1 MEDQDKERTIV
12 RFDLLGSKKITDD
25 LYRLS
30 GSKGLKGFLEKITSL
45 REESLKQ
52 VIPEQNHRNNIVLRT
67 EGDANYLI
75 FENAD
80 HAYLFVEEFLK
91 NSNKEKFQFRIGAA
105 TGDIGTIK
113 VRNLEDSEPFKLE
126 EHILLMKSFFESISE
141 ELKEKFS
148 PICEEYN
155 KLLEN
160 YNSLQQKFESETIGK
175 ALSDAV
181 RLEVDGSKPG
191 RFCIDYKT
199 YQKFSQ
205 GIKNRNKFNEITVK
219 GKEGEKAITAWY
231 CQIITEETQPNI
243 NLPKPDDVVKTLQL
257 LNYTKP
263 QEQFQELM
271 NRKTVA
277 VIIQGRNQQIQNWL
291 IHRLL
296 HKVPSY
302 STKNKSGKIYVIH
315 FTVQLIFSESTSID
329 TIKEYIFNQLKPD
342 ILPDY
347 NFNSFD
353 QKRDFDA
360 LCKALFDKCKHE
372 PVIII
377 MRKLSSLTCYN
388 NELVK
393 AIYDFWNCLFQKM
406 DTNSKEL
413 KSQSRLVL
421 LLVVESEKQKEIFTK
436 ENSNV
441 IPITKRNDKN
451 IKLNENL
458 FLMPLLDKIKTKD
471 LISWLEISSVI
482 EYIPLTN
489 DERNTML
496 NKVIN
501 SWKGATENV
510 LDSICKDIFRLGGIA
525 DIEESLK
532 IETIQAKND

>member
-1 MEDQDKERTIV
+1 
-12 RFDLLGSKKITDD
+12 
-25 LYRLS
+25 
-30 GSKGLKGFLEKITSL
+30 
-45 REESLKQ
+45 
-52 VIPEQNHRNNIVLRT
+52 
-67 EGDANYLI
+67 
-75 FENAD
+75 
-80 HAYLFVEEFLK
+80 
-91 NSNKEKFQFRIGAA
+91 
-105 TGDIGTIK
+105 
-113 VRNLEDSEPFKLE
+113 
-126 EHILLMKSFFESISE
+126 MKSFFKSIPE
-141 ELKEKFS
+141 EKGKSSLFFKEF
-148 PICEEYN
+148 N
-155 KLLEN
+155 KLLKN
-160 YNSLQQKFESETIGK
+160 HNLLQQKFDSETIGK
-175 ALSDAV
+175 PLSDAV
-181 RLEVDGSKPG
+181 RLEVYGGKAG
-191 RFCIDYKT
+191 GFCIDEKT
-199 YQKFSQ
+199 YEKFSSD
-205 GIKNRNKFNEITVK
+205 IKNRNKFNEITVK
-219 GKEGEKAITAWY
+219 GKEGEEKITAWY